1 LLKPIEGEWTLPQA
15 SRPSPGAAI
24 GSLALIAGVVAFS
37 AAAFAY
43 TAGWFSPERLTP
55 QKLVDGFAGPSGP
68 PLGHRRNHSKGICF
82 TGVFESNGSGSELS
96 RAQVFAQGRYPGVG
110 RFNLAT
116 ADPNAEDAKVRV
128 RGLGLMISTPDGQ
141 EWRMAMTDP
150 PFFSVSTPEAF
161 HALQIAAAS
170 KEPDAMAKF
179 AGAHPE
185 YAAFGGWA
193 TSAPWTGSYAEERY
207 NSLNSFIFTDG
218 SGNDHAV
225 RWSLAPAAQPISVT
239 PAELAKRAPDFL
251 ENEIAERIKSGP
263 LRWTMLVTVA
273 NPGDQTADPSKA
285 WPQDRRSV
293 EVGAL
298 IVTQIEPERD
308 GPCRDINFDPAVLP
322 NGIRTSDDPFPA
334 ARSSAYRVS
343 YDRRTAEEKG
353 YPRTAP
359 ASAQ

>member
-1 LLKPIEGEWTLPQA
+1 LPEA
-15 SRPSPGAAI
+15 SRPAPRNAVA
-24 GSLALIAGVVAFS
+24 SLLLIAGVVAFS

-55 QKLVDGFAGPSGP
+55 QKLVDGFDLRSPP
-68 PLGHRRNHSKGICF
+68 PLGHRRNHAKGICF

-96 RAQVFAQGRYPGVG
+96 RAQVFVKGQYPVIG

-116 ADPNAEDAKVRV
+116 PDPNADDAKVRV
-128 RGLGLMISTPDGQ
+128 RGLGVMISTPDGQ
-141 EWRMAMTDP
+141 QWRMAMIDP
-150 PFFSVSTPEAF
+150 PFFPVATPEAF

-185 YAAFGGWA
+185 FAAFGGWA
-193 TSAPWTGSYAEERY
+193 KSAPWTGSYVEERY

-225 RWSLAPAAQPISVT
+225 RWSLAPAAQPV
-239 PAELAKRAPDFL
+239 PVPPEELAKRGPNFL
-251 ENEIAERIKSGP
+251 ESEIADRIKSGP

-273 NPGDQTADPSKA
+273 NPSDQTADPSKA
-285 WPQDRRSV
+285 WPEDRRSV
-293 EVGAL
+293 EVGSL
-298 IVTQIEPERD
+298 IVQRIEPERD

-322 NGIRTSDDPFPA
+322 NGMRTSDDPFPA

-343 YDRRTAEEKG
+343 YDRRTAEEKD
-353 YPRTAP
+353 YPRTATG
-359 ASAQ
+359 SAQ